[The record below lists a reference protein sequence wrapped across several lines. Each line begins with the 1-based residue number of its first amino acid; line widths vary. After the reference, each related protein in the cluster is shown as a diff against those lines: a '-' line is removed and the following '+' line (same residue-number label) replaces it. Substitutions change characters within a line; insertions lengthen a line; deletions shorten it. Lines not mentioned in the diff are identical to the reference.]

1 MISGDYTLTIT
12 DVNGCISTE
21 NISVGSL
28 VGNQTYKN
36 EIFKIYPNPT
46 DGIFSVVLESNFK
59 GDFIINIFDKIIFNS
74 LVIICIMYVH
84 YIVKA
89 LFANV
94 FICFRSKCVQNWVNG
109 VEDMIKG
116 RLTFL
121 FIFHLSCK
129 DILGGLVKIWISLW
143 RSLAVIK

>member
-1 MISGDYTLTIT
+1 MSWTGPSGYSSNNEDIGGLISGDYTLTIT

-59 GDFIINIFDKIIFNS
+59 GDFTINIFDF
-74 LVIICIMYVH
+74 LGRVIYETKADNK
-84 YIVKA
+84 VK
-89 LFANV
+89 NV
-94 FICFRSKCVQNWVNG
+94 LDISDKSNG
-109 VEDMIKG
+109 IYMIKVSNG
-116 RLTFL
+116 ENSYQKR
-121 FIFHLSCK
+121 
-129 DILGGLVKIWISLW
+129 
-143 RSLAVIK
+143 VIKNN